1 MVRLF
6 LASDQN
12 NIGGRERA
20 RPFVLSCKII
30 FKEQNFR
37 NKEKTVFWDSIL
49 NPSKMMESWS
59 SLG

>member
-37 NKEKTVFWDSIL
+37 NKEKTVFWDSII
-49 NPSKMMESWS
+49 ESQ
-59 SLG
+59 